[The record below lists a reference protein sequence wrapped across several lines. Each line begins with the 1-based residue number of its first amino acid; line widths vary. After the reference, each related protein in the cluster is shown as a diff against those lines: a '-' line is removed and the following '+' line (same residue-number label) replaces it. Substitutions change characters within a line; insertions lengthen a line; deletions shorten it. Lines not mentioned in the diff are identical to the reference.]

1 MKWIIYIFT
10 LGLSEVLTITY
21 LHNYLGMLYLIV
33 LYVATT
39 VIGATLLL
47 LQYPRFRLAFHKMN
61 KLEKKFRNKLKDPEY
76 KATSEEIETLKPML
90 YVSIYV
96 MSAILVAIPGII
108 TDFVGLFMVIPAVS
122 SHLINRQITKT
133 ISHAETVQEP

>member
-90 YVSIYV
+90 YVSVYV
-96 MSAILVAIPGII
+96 MSAILVAVPGII

>member
-96 MSAILVAIPGII
+96 MSAILVAVPGII

-133 ISHAETVQEP
+133 ISHA